1 MAYIHRIFQSNKLA
15 GMEKQLGNDEILK
28 MLNKNGYAISS
39 DKQLNNLSHDDAK
52 QIMGYFFNKCM
63 QVPIQELNTFASD
76 AKYQKLMT
84 KPTLGEINLS
94 AFILSQQL

>member
-1 MAYIHRIFQSNKLA
+1 MSAIRYQLA

-52 QIMGYFFNKCM
+52 QIMGYFSQYSKCM
-63 QVPIQELNTFASD
+63 RVPIQELNTFASD

-84 KPTLGEINLS
+84 KTTLGEINLS